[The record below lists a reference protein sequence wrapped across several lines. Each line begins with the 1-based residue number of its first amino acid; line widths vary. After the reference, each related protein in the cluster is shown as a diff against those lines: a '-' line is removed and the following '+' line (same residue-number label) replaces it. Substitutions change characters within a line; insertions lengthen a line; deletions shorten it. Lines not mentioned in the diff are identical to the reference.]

1 MVVNVPPLK
10 NRMRNYLS
18 EHKPMFAFNIW
29 DINSA
34 EAVLDGAVQCG
45 KDIILQTSASVFETL
60 NKRDLR
66 EFVNSYIKKGG
77 ISVWLHLDHCRDMKL
92 IWQAIEYGWDSVMI
106 DASDKMLDENINITN
121 QVIKYAHER
130 QTLVEA
136 EVGQVKGV
144 EDDIIVKQAAVASRE
159 EINRFLTETDVD
171 MIAVAF
177 GNAHGVYEG
186 EPELHYDLVE
196 YTVHQSNIPFVVHG
210 GSGLS
215 DEMLLHLLSMPKV
228 KKINI
233 STEVKLAYR
242 EGILQ
247 AIERGLLE
255 QKDFQAAK
263 VAHCIHNAIVN
274 MVESKLKLVS
284 D

>member
-1 MVVNVPPLK
+1 
-10 NRMRNYLS
+10 MRNYLS

-34 EAVLDGAVQCG
+34 GAVLDGAVQCG

-60 NKRDLR
+60 YKRQLR
-66 EFVNSYIKKGG
+66 EFVSSYTEEKG
-77 ISVWLHLDHCRDMKL
+77 ISAWLHLDHCRDMKL
-92 IWQAIEYGWDSVMI
+92 IWQAIDCGWDSVMI
-106 DASDKMLDENINITN
+106 DASDKLLDENILLTN
-121 QVIKYAHER
+121 QVIGHAHER
-130 QTLVEA
+130 HTLVEA

-144 EDDIIVKQAAVASRE
+144 EDGILAKRTAIAAREDID
-159 EINRFLTETDVD
+159 RFLAETEVD

-196 YTVHQSNIPFVVHG
+196 YTVQQSEIPFVVHG

-215 DEMLLHLLSMPKV
+215 DEVLLRLLSIPKV

-242 EGILQ
+242 EGILK
-247 AIERGLLE
+247 AGKIGLLE
-255 QKDFQAAK
+255 QKGFQAIK
-263 VAHCIHNAIVN
+263 MEGCIHDAIVS
-274 MVESKLKLVS
+274 MVKSKLKLLV
-284 D
+284 DYKEDLRDE

>member
-1 MVVNVPPLK
+1 
-10 NRMRNYLS
+10 MRNYLS

-34 EAVLDGAVQCG
+34 EAVLDGAIQCG
-45 KDIILQTSASVFETL
+45 KDIILQTSASVFDTL
-60 NKRDLR
+60 NKRQLR
-66 EFVNSYIKKGG
+66 EFVNSYTEEKG
-77 ISVWLHLDHCRDMKL
+77 INAWLHLDHCRDMKL
-92 IWQAIEYGWDSVMI
+92 IWQAIECGWDSVMI
-106 DASDKMLDENINITN
+106 DASDKTLDENIDLTI

-144 EDDIIVKQAAVASRE
+144 EDDIIVKQAAVAARE
-159 EINRFLTETDVD
+159 DIDRFLAETDVD
-171 MIAVAF
+171 MLAVAF
-177 GNAHGVYEG
+177 GNAHGVYAG

-196 YTVHQSNIPFVVHG
+196 YTVQQSDIPFVVHG

-215 DEMLLHLLSMPKV
+215 DDVLLRLLSIPKV

-247 AIERGLLE
+247 ASERGFLE
-255 QKDFQAAK
+255 QKGFQATK
-263 VAHCIHNAIVN
+263 VENCIHDAIVDK
-274 MVESKLKLVS
+274 VESKLKLLS